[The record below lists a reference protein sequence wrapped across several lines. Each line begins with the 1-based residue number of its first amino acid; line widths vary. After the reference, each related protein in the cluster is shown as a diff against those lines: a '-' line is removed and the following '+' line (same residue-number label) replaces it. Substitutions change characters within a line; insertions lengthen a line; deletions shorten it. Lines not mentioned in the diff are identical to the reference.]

1 MNHRVDPVSNVPAC
15 LSIGL
20 PENVSRLVA
29 DVWGGNPFQAA
40 DTVSSARTLI
50 DREPPHMVVL
60 WIDGAEQA
68 ELDLLRRFV
77 GPDAVIFLIFDSP
90 RHDFPAAV
98 DDTFELPRD
107 ETRLAGRLRVALE
120 DITRQLA
127 LRVRAN
133 ELDDQLQRYDLAFRG
148 SDDGLWDAKVYW
160 PDWFADDNEVYFS
173 PRFKSML
180 GFEEDEFDDSLGA
193 WKRRVHPDDQAL
205 VYQAI
210 DDHLHRHV
218 PFDIQYRMFNKKG
231 DIVWIRGL
239 GSAIWDFNDIPV
251 RMAGSNRDIT
261 ARKAAQDERDKFF
274 EHSLD
279 LLCFA
284 NLEGYFVRVNPAFT
298 RVLGYTEEELLA
310 RPFLELVHPD
320 DLPRTLRE
328 IERLRAGVDTL
339 HFENRY
345 LRKDGTPCW
354 LSWKTPAPPPGE
366 TRLFAVARDITVEK
380 QAQLDLQREQD
391 LLKQMLEFQE
401 RDRKLIAY
409 EIHDGV
415 VQQTA
420 AALMHLEVYQSALE
434 SDPPR
439 AAKNLQRVAELL
451 PQAVEEAR
459 RLISGLR
466 PPALDDLGIV
476 AGIAYLAEQ
485 ASQSV
490 EHVAFD
496 PDDDLPELAKP
507 LEDTLFRVAQ
517 ESLNNAVRHSQSDRI
532 EIRLF
537 HEAEYVTLV
546 VQDWGVGFDPSQ
558 PTPGHYGLS
567 GMRERCRLM
576 ECPLTIESTPGKGA
590 TVTCRIPVLHDN

>member
-1 MNHRVDPVSNVPAC
+1 MNHRSDSGSSLPVC
-15 LSIGL
+15 LAIGL
-20 PENVSRLVA
+20 PEDWSSR
-29 DVWGGNPFQAA
+29 AA
-40 DTVSSARTLI
+40 EAWDGHSFKTVDSVSSARSLI
-50 DREPPHMVVL
+50 DRDPPHLVLL
-60 WIDGAEQA
+60 WIDGAVQA
-68 ELDLLRRFV
+68 ELDALRRFV
-77 GPDAVIFLIFDSP
+77 GPDAVIFLISDSP
-90 RHDFPAAV
+90 RPEFPAVV

-107 ETRLAGRLRVALE
+107 ELRLAGRLRVALG
-120 DITRQLA
+120 DINRVMA
-127 LRVRAN
+127 LRNRAD
-133 ELDDQLQRYDLAFRG
+133 ELNDQLERYDLAFRG
-148 SDDGLWDAKVYW
+148 SEDGLWDARVYW
-160 PDWFADDNEVYFS
+160 PDWFADDNAVYFS

-180 GFEEDEFDDSLGA
+180 GFEEDEFDDRLGA
-193 WKRRVHPDDQAL
+193 WKRLVHPDDQPL
-205 VYQAI
+205 VYQAL

-231 DIVWIRGL
+231 EIVWIRGL
-239 GSAIWDFNDIPV
+239 GSATWDFNDIPM

-261 ARKAAQDERDKFF
+261 ARKVAQDERDKFF

-279 LLCFA
+279 LLCYA

-298 RVLGYTEEELLA
+298 RVLGYSEEELLT

-320 DLPRTLRE
+320 DLQRTLHE
-328 IERLRAGVDTL
+328 IERLRSGVDTL

-380 QAQLDLQREQD
+380 QAQLDLQREQE

-401 RDRKLIAY
+401 RDRKLIAF

-420 AALMHLEVYQSALE
+420 AALMHLEVYQSARE

-451 PQAVEEAR
+451 AQAVEEAR

-476 AGIAYLAEQ
+476 AGLAYLAEQ
-485 ASQSV
+485 AGQLRGN
-490 EHVAFD
+490 VAFD

-517 ESLNNAVRHSQSDRI
+517 ESLNNAVQHSQSDRI
-532 EIRLF
+532 EMRLS
-537 HEAEYVTLV
+537 HDAEYVTLV
-546 VQDWGVGFDPSQ
+546 VQDWGVGFDPEQ
-558 PTPGHYGLS
+558 PSPGHFGLS

-576 ECPLTIESTPGKGA
+576 ECPLSIDSTLGKGT
-590 TVTCRIPVLHDN
+590 TVTCRVPVLNDN